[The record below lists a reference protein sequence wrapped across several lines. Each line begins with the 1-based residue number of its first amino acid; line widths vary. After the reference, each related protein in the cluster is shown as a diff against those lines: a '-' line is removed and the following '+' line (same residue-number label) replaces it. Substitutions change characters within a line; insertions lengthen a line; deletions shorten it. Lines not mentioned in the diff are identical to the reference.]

1 MDKAP
6 RYAQLYDMDFSK
18 LSSAQYFSLKYLL
31 RVELL
36 ALQADVIENDRCI
49 CILTEGRDTAGKTS
63 ALKFMTKNLIPKHFK
78 FIPSFI
84 PTTDEN
90 NNWLTT
96 WQKKLP
102 KPGQIAFFDRSW
114 YSRALIQPAMDYCS
128 QEQYQNFL
136 DQIGN
141 FEQSLLDKN
150 IEIIKLY
157 FSISSNNQAVRLI
170 NRKRSPL
177 KYWKYSDNDELLAD
191 KWDVFT
197 DYKSKLFNHDSQ
209 RKTPWTVIEA
219 NNKRSSR
226 LSALHYLIS
235 SLDYANKSLL
245 GDYVKASSHS
255 YDIEIDGLTFSGLT
269 LEQYEL
275 LCKLSGQK
283 PQ

>member
-1 MDKAP
+1 MDKAT

-36 ALQADVIENDRCI
+36 ALQADVIENNRRI

-78 FIPSFI
+78 FIPSFV

-90 NNWLTT
+90 NNWLST
-96 WQKKLP
+96 WQNKLP

-136 DQIGN
+136 DQIDN

-157 FSISSNNQAVRLI
+157 FSISSNNQAIRLI

-191 KWDVFT
+191 KWQVFT
-197 DYKSKLFNHDSQ
+197 DYKNKLFNHGSQ

-245 GDYVKASSHS
+245 GDYSKTSTHS
-255 YDIEIDGLTFSGLT
+255 YDIEIDGLTFNNLT

-283 PQ
+283 S

>member
-84 PTTDEN
+84 PTTNEN

-128 QEQYQNFL
+128 QEQYENFL
-136 DQIGN
+136 DQIDN

-150 IEIIKLY
+150 VEIIKLY
-157 FSISSNNQAVRLI
+157 FSISSNNQAIRLI

-177 KYWKYSDNDELLAD
+177 KYWKYSDNDEQLAD

-197 DYKSKLFNHDSQ
+197 DYKSKLFNHGSQ
-209 RKTPWTVIEA
+209 CKTPWTIIEA
-219 NNKRSSR
+219 N
-226 LSALHYLIS
+226 
-235 SLDYANKSLL
+235 
-245 GDYVKASSHS
+245 
-255 YDIEIDGLTFSGLT
+255 
-269 LEQYEL
+269 
-275 LCKLSGQK
+275 
-283 PQ
+283 